1 MVSFVWPLLFIFIPT
16 MFIIAHVLRRHPD
29 SSPNHPSTRRISI
42 INLVDLPVKVSRV
55 SLSILQEDIIPEII
69 EFGYNLSS
77 KNIFAGVYLCES
89 DDPKQVL
96 PYGPIMPNS
105 IEDVKMAIRDK
116 LIKSDMDIS
125 NIIGG
130 LNKTYETMKKLGLKT
145 NNHNLIVLLVYMFS
159 PVTKFDE
166 IVAFKSI
173 SKKFERENVSLSF
186 IYIGN
191 NEDKNFSL
199 LESLFIEI
207 GRSIVDIDSVESI
220 KVKIKFDYILKSM
233 GSKQEV

>member
-1 MVSFVWPLLFIFIPT
+1 MYVCV
-16 MFIIAHVLRRHPD
+16 
-29 SSPNHPSTRRISI
+29 
-42 INLVDLPVKVSRV
+42 
-55 SLSILQEDIIPEII
+55 
-69 EFGYNLSS
+69 
-77 KNIFAGVYLCES
+77 S
-89 DDPKQVL
+89 DDPKEVL

-199 LESLFIEI
+199 LESLFLEI
-207 GRSIVDIDSVESI
+207 GRSIVDIDSIESI

-233 GSKQEV
+233 GSKQEA

>member
-1 MVSFVWPLLFIFIPT
+1 MVSFVWPLLFIFIPA

-29 SSPNHPSTRRISI
+29 SSPNQQPTRRISI
-42 INLVDLPVKVSRV
+42 INLVDLPEKVSRA
-55 SLSILQEDIIPEII
+55 SLSILQENIIPEII
-69 EFGYNLSS
+69 EFGYKLSS

-89 DDPKQVL
+89 DEPKQVL
-96 PYGPIMPNS
+96 PYGPIMTNNS

-116 LIKSDMDIS
+116 LLKSDMDIS

-145 NNHNLIVLLVYMFS
+145 DDHNLIVLLVYMFS

-166 IVAFKSI
+166 IIAFDSI
-173 SKKFERENVSLSF
+173 SNMFKRENVSLSF

-191 NEDKNFSL
+191 KADANFSL
-199 LESLFIEI
+199 LESLFKEI
-207 GRSIVDIDSVESI
+207 QLSIVDIYSIESI
-220 KVKIKFDYILKSM
+220 KVNIKFDYILKSIITNH
-233 GSKQEV
+233 